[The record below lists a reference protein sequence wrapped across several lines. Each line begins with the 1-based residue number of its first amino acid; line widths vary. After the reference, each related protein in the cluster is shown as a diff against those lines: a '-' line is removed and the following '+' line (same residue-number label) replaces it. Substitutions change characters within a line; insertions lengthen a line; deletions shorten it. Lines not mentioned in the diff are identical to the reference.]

1 MEITRGP
8 LASGRR
14 LDVGP
19 EDSRGAA
26 DLSTSLEELEQR
38 IATRT
43 AGRIRDLRIESV
55 GDAVVLS
62 GRTTTYYVKQLATQI
77 ALDEPGDLSAL
88 NLTLQNRIDVM

>member
-14 LDVGP
+14 RDISP

-26 DLSTSLEELEQR
+26 DLSSSLEELEQR